1 MDDDDYM
8 PEVTDIEADEY
19 EDLDDEEQ
27 NDNID
32 DTIDLDDKLAID
44 ETEKPEEIYDEIL
57 DDAEQEQIPE
67 INEEEQVMIRL
78 GKINEKKM
86 KEKLNIDNTH
96 KTIFIVPDDE
106 RITSNIIQL
115 YEIAAV
121 ISERAS
127 QIENGSPIFID
138 IKNLTN
144 PKDIARA
151 EFKQR
156 KSPFILERH
165 VGNSVEHWKVREM
178 TFPTEWN

>member
-1 MDDDDYM
+1 MDEEDYM
-8 PEVTDIEADEY
+8 PEVADTEADEY

-32 DTIDLDDKLAID
+32 DPDDKLATD
-44 ETEKPEEIYDEIL
+44 EIEKPEEIYDEIA
-57 DDAEQEQIPE
+57 DDAEQEEQIPE

-86 KEKLNIDNTH
+86 KEKLSIDNTH
-96 KTIFIVPDDE
+96 KTVFVVPDDE

-115 YEIAAV
+115 YEITAV

-127 QIENGSPIFID
+127 QIENGSPVFID

-144 PKDIARA
+144 PKDIAKA

-165 VGNSVEHWKVREM
+165 VGDSVEHWKVREM